1 MNSPRSLI
9 PAPGCQAASHARV
22 IPNNKDSCPCVCGTI
37 TWATSRVSPCPLH
50 ILLPWVTNAPALP
63 CPGEKA
69 HGNDTC
75 DVYVHPIICSTGV
88 EEPPES
94 KPLQHIETCQLDLLG
109 VSHPQ
114 NYHFS
119 LLPAHSLLIFFLTDD
134 SDLSKCKYY
143 TPFPLT
149 SPHGVPDK
157 PTPQHEAHVG
167 AKSCEHITLSSY
179 KVICT

>member
-9 PAPGCQAASHARV
+9 PANGCQAAGHARV
-22 IPNNKDSCPCVCGTI
+22 IPNNNKDSCPCVCGAI

-50 ILLPWVTNAPALP
+50 ILLPWVTNASALP

-69 HGNDTC
+69 YGNDTC
-75 DVYVHPIICSTGV
+75 DVYVHPIICSTGE

-119 LLPAHSLLIFFLTDD
+119 LLPARFLLDLLPYRCQWPFQMQILHAIPP
-134 SDLSKCKYY
+134 DLSPWC
-143 TPFPLT
+143 PR
-149 SPHGVPDK
+149 
-157 PTPQHEAHVG
+157 
-167 AKSCEHITLSSY
+167 
-179 KVICT
+179 